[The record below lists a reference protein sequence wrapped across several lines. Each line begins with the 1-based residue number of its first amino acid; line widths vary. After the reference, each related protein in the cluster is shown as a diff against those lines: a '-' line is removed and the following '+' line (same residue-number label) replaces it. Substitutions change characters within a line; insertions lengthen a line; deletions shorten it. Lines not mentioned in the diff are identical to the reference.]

1 MIAQLSGKFLYKTP
15 TQLIM
20 DVGGVGYEVNISLN
34 TYTTI
39 QNKEEGALFTYLR
52 VTEDALTIYGFF
64 DLAEKQMFLQLLS
77 VSGVGAATARMMLS
91 SMKPVDI
98 QHAIITGNIKL
109 LETVKGIGK
118 KTAERI
124 VLELK
129 DKVSKQATT
138 AINISSSYNTKQI
151 DALEALV
158 ALGINRFTA
167 EQTLKKV
174 IEQYGEPANIE
185 DLIKQVLKNI

>member
-1 MIAQLSGKFLYKTP
+1 MIAQLSGKFLYKSP

-20 DVGGVGYEVNISLN
+20 KVGGVGYEVNISLN
-34 TYTTI
+34 TYTVI
-39 QNKEEGALFTYLR
+39 QDKEEGELFTYLR

-124 VLELK
+124 ALELK
-129 DKVSKQATT
+129 DKMNKQAAT

-158 ALGINRFTA
+158 ALGINRLTA

-174 IEQYGEPANIE
+174 IEQYGESANIE